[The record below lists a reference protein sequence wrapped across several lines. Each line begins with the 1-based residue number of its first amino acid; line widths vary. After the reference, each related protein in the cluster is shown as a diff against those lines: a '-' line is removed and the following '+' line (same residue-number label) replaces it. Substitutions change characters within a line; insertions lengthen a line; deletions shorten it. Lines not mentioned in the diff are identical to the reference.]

1 MPFDNVTIDHSGMAG
16 MQSARHA
23 VFAFYVRELLAENIF
38 LLHLET
44 VGLQVTHPL
53 RAAAS
58 RRVRINGYRW
68 RARYRL
74 RIDETESRQHQ
85 D

>member
-1 MPFDNVTIDHSGMAG
+1 MPFDDVTVDYGCMAG
-16 MQSARHA
+16 MKPARHS
-23 VFAFYVRELLAENIF
+23 VFTFHVGELLAENVL

-58 RRVRINGYRW
+58 RRVRIHRYRW
-68 RARYRL
+68 RFRN
-74 RIDETESRQHQ
+74 
-85 D
+85 